1 MSYYRFQE
9 IKPNEEDWERIE
21 SAYDSTCFQTKSCKY
36 SIHKAEKLG
45 LQVRTVDRF
54 EDIAGFVDIH
64 YDQLC
69 EVCAKQG
76 MKPKASQK
84 KDRMLALCES
94 LFPDR
99 VIMLQVIG
107 NDEEG
112 RQQVMSSGIFC
123 LDKGECSYWTG
134 ASYQRYQKYC
144 PNELMVW
151 EAMQMMREKGAG
163 DLNFC
168 GMADYKLKFGTVY
181 AYVPR
186 LVFTKYQW
194 IRQAKELAKKTYYWR
209 RSI

>member
-151 EAMQMMREKGAG
+151 EAMRMMREKGAG